1 MAQTP
6 EKRAYNK
13 EIRRLINLN
22 LQLSNE
28 GYEVDLPD
36 YVRRKSNPTKED
48 VQRLKQLTREKL
60 METAIPK
67 EANAIMENVTDAA
80 ARDFRETIEKSRI
93 YAEELKELNEYNNQ
107 LYKGADRK
115 TLNTHTLAYAQ
126 ASKERRDKAMQ
137 KIDEAEKKYGM
148 QEVAKRFKKNADR
161 LQDIINE
168 IIYGSDDE
176 DNQVKNAMM
185 ELESILKDEAV
196 SMKESEVIEEDNE

>member
-6 EKRAYNK
+6 EQRAYNK
-13 EIRRLINLN
+13 EIKRLINLN

-28 GYEVDLPD
+28 GYAVDLPD
-36 YVRRKSNPTKED
+36 YVRRKTNPTKED

-60 METAIPK
+60 METALAK

-93 YAEELKELNEYNNQ
+93 YAEESKELNKYNNQ

-137 KIDEAEKKYGM
+137 KIDEAEKKYGI
-148 QEVAKRFKKNADR
+148 EEIAKRFKKNADR

-196 SMKESEVIEEDNE
+196 SMKESEEIEEDNE